1 MTLLLPFLPKLF
13 SILTGPVGII
23 LVVFGAYLFGIHT
36 GKEKA
41 REVCEVEKAR
51 SIEINRTFDA
61 AISRRQ
67 RELAERQLAEAA
79 KRVEDI
85 NRRIDSYA
93 RLHTSCPIGDTGA
106 RFLNDD
112 ERVPEHQ
119 PQSAPAPAPSHRERR
134 PLPADGWPRG
144 YTR

>member
-1 MTLLLPFLPKLF
+1 MAFLLPFLPKLF
-13 SILTGPVGII
+13 GILTGPVGII
-23 LVVFGAYLFGIHT
+23 LIVFGAYLFGIHT

-51 SIEINRTFDA
+51 SIEVNRTFDA

-67 RELAERQLAEAA
+67 RELAERQIAEST
-79 KRVEDI
+79 KRMEDL
-85 NRRIDSYA
+85 NQRIDSYA
-93 RLHTSCPIGDTGA
+93 RLHTSCPIGNAGA
-106 RFLNDD
+106 EFLNDS
-112 ERVPEHQ
+112 RVPDRATQ
-119 PQSAPAPAPSHRERR
+119 PEQEKPAPDVQRR